1 MAYYMKNEEYT
12 LQMIDFFINSGLH
25 NTLNRNMYFS
35 FYRDAFQITLKLEDK
50 ERADK
55 LLRCMGTLCLEDD
68 IAQQLQL
75 HLCWINFA
83 ETFHMENALIYSYK
97 QYYQLQKQVSDVT
110 NKFKAESMREKI
122 LVNDMQTEKECIM
135 KEKQVLES
143 KVKIDGLTGLFH

>member
-1 MAYYMKNEEYT
+1 
-12 LQMIDFFINSGLH
+12 
-25 NTLNRNMYFS
+25 MYFS

-83 ETFHMENALIYSYK
+83 ETFHMENVFNLFLSNNIISFR
-97 QYYQLQKQVSDVT
+97 
-110 NKFKAESMREKI
+110 NK
-122 LVNDMQTEKECIM
+122 
-135 KEKQVLES
+135 
-143 KVKIDGLTGLFH
+143 